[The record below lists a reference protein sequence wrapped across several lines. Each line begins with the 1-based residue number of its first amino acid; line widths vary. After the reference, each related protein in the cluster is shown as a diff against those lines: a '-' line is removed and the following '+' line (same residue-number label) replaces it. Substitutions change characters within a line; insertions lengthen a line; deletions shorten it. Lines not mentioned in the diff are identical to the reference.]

1 MRINNSVAKGTSG
14 AKRLSQPTLTP
25 MERRNKNTKIRR
37 ELSYPMDAHSKTEED
52 EREREIIVAQT
63 GERRRRKQEDRIK
76 KEKDQ

>member
-37 ELSYPMDAHSKTEED
+37 ELSYPMDAHSSSKTEED
-52 EREREIIVAQT
+52 EREREIIVVQT
-63 GERRRRKQEDRIK
+63 GERRRRKQE
-76 KEKDQ
+76 E